1 MDRPRRRRGSQLKPD
16 PLDGTIEVKYI
27 HTNLTVRDLE
37 RISRFYQDIF
47 HCEPV
52 RNPEDLSGSAVS
64 DITNVENAAIKYVHL
79 TLPGFGP
86 NGPELEL
93 IQYENETA
101 EPEKISNC
109 LGYGHLA
116 FSVANVRET
125 LEQVVAA
132 GGSAIGK
139 LVTADIPNRGRLTE
153 VYATDPEGNII
164 ELQHY
169 D

>member
-1 MDRPRRRRGSQLKPD
+1 M
-16 PLDGTIEVKYI
+16 KYI

-37 RISRFYQDIF
+37 RLSRFYQDIF
-47 HCEPV
+47 RCKLVREPQ
-52 RNPEDLSGSAVS
+52 NLAVPAVA
-64 DITNVENAAIKYVHL
+64 DITNVEHAAIRYVHL

-86 NGPELEL
+86 DGPELEL
-93 IQYENETA
+93 IQYANETI
-101 EPEKISNC
+101 EPERVANC

-116 FSVANVRET
+116 FSAADVRET
-125 LEQVVAA
+125 LDQIIAA

-169 D
+169 G